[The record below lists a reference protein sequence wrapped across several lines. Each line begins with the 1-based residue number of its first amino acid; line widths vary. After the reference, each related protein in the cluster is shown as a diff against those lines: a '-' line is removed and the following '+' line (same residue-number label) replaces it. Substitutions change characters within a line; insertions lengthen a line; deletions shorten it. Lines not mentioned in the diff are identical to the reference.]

1 LDKPFAGNSFK
12 NLFPSQAAD
21 GNADG
26 MLRDLR
32 LRDFRCF
39 EHLDFEPAPGLNFLI
54 GSNAQGKTSLLEAA
68 CVLLRLQSPRA
79 GSLAEAVRF
88 ECPGFGLDGHWGGSH
103 LHLKFAGA
111 LKAFALDSKPQSR
124 SADYLAVARV
134 VWISNEDLQ
143 LVRGSGSPRRRYLDF
158 LGVQSVPNYL
168 RNLRAYERA
177 VRSRNALLKD
187 NRPRREIAAF
197 DPPLIEAGSFLL
209 SARATMCRELQPLV
223 TASCRQIAGEGETLE
238 ISYLP
243 GSPADFAQALAA
255 SHDEESRLRAT
266 VVGPHRDDLAIQ
278 SGGREAVSFASEGQ
292 QRSIALALKLAQAGR
307 LEESPGARPVYL
319 IDDIFGELDPAR
331 RNNLL
336 CALPPTSQKLI
347 TATSLDW
354 LEQPGDA
361 VIFSV
366 AGGTVTKKN

>member
-1 LDKPFAGNSFK
+1 
-12 NLFPSQAAD
+12 
-21 GNADG
+21 

-54 GSNAQGKTSLLEAA
+54 GANAQGKTSVLEAA

-79 GSLAEAVRF
+79 ASLAEAVRF
-88 ECPGFGLDGHWGGSH
+88 ACPGFGLDGHWGASH
-103 LHLKFAGA
+103 LHLKFAGT

-134 VWISNEDLQ
+134 VWISNEDWQ
-143 LVRGSGSPRRRYLDF
+143 LVRGSGSHRRRYLDF
-158 LGVQSVPNYL
+158 LGVQSVPDYL

-187 NRPRREIAAF
+187 SRPRREIAAF

-209 SARATMCRELQPLV
+209 SARAAMCGELSPLV
-223 TASCRQIAGEGETLE
+223 TACCHRIAGEGERLD
-238 ISYLP
+238 ISYRP
-243 GSPADFAQALAA
+243 GSPADFGQALAA
-255 SHDEESRLRAT
+255 SCGEESRLRTT

-278 SGGREAVSFASEGQ
+278 LGGREAGAFASEGQ

-307 LEESPGARPVYL
+307 LEQTAGAPPVYL
-319 IDDIFGELDPAR
+319 IDDIFGELDPVR

-336 CALPPTSQKLI
+336 GALPPTAQKLV

-366 AGGTVTKKN
+366 AGGTVTEKI